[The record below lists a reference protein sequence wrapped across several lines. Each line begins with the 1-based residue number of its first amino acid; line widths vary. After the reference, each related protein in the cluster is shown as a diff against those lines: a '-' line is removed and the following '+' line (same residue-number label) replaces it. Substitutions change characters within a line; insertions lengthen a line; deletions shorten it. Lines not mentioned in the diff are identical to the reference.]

1 MTDFMQDQQIRSIE
15 HLNKMKGLAGAQ
27 LISNEHS
34 IDLHR
39 MKQRLEAAEEISDD
53 LARDLMFFRS
63 LLSRPFSEIAKYNLD
78 FAKAF
83 EMQQQTMSDWILS
96 QKAYR
101 DLALDLGVQMGIPP
115 TDIAQAYLDRVNQI
129 AINDHPEAE
138 MPEKLKPYV
147 KNSAE
152 YITNTVME
160 KLKRIGAA

>member
-53 LARDLMFFRS
+53 LARDLMFYRS
-63 LLSRPFSEIAKYNLD
+63 LLSRPFSEIAKYNVD

-83 EMQQQTMSDWILS
+83 EVQQQIMSDWILS
-96 QKAYR
+96 QKAYK
-101 DLALDLGVQMGIPP
+101 DLALDLGFQMGIPL
-115 TDIAQAYLDRVNQI
+115 TDVEKGYVERANKIANGE
-129 AINDHPEAE
+129 HPE
-138 MPEKLKPYV
+138 EKTFEDFKPYV

-152 YITNTVME
+152 HITNTVME